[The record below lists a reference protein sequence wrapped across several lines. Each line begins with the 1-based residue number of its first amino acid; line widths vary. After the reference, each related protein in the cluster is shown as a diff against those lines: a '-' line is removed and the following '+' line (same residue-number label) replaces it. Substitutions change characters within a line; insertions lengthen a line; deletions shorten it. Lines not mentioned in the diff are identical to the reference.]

1 MKRSLVFSLILHVI
15 VLVAA
20 FLLYTPEKPKKQEPF
35 VARLITPE
43 ETQSPKQKP
52 AIKPKQSP
60 RIQEQ
65 KQKITRSPRLPKNL
79 PDPRELYAVPS
90 KKGLKKEGSAKSDI
104 KAQKQDTTESPSAA
118 DSDRTSD
125 SRKNTPDTSG
135 IIPQKPSQQETERK
149 LTTREK
155 LFDKQIISSLI
166 KKPEQDTSK
175 NSGTITFDTK
185 EFKYYGYM
193 QRLKEKIE
201 AAWQYPV
208 EAARK
213 GIYGDLF
220 VKFTIK
226 KNGKLGA
233 VELVR
238 TSGHKLLDDAA
249 IKAIRDAADFWALE
263 NLPDDSLTITAHFIY
278 SLYGTYIR

>member
-1 MKRSLVFSLILHVI
+1 M
-15 VLVAA
+15 LVAA
-20 FLLYTPEKPKKQEPF
+20 FMLYTPEKPKKQEPF

-43 ETQSPKQKP
+43 ETQTTKQKP
-52 AIKPKQSP
+52 VIKQKQSP
-60 RIQEQ
+60 HIQDQ

-79 PDPRELYAVPS
+79 PDPRELQAVPS
-90 KKGLKKEGSAKSDI
+90 KKGPKKEGTAESNNKT
-104 KAQKQDTTESPSAA
+104 QKQDTTKSPSA
-118 DSDRTSD
+118 SDPDKASGTPQ
-125 SRKNTPDTSG
+125 KTPDSTG
-135 IIPQKPSQQETERK
+135 VKPQKPSQKETEQNK

-166 KKPEQDTSK
+166 KKPEQETSK
-175 NSGTITFDTK
+175 NSGSITFDTK

-201 AAWQYPV
+201 HVWSYPP

-226 KNGKLGA
+226 KDGKLGA
-233 VELVR
+233 VELIR
-238 TSGHKLLDDAA
+238 TSGHKLLDDSA
-249 IKAIRDAADFWALE
+249 IKALRDAADFWPLE
-263 NLPDDSLTITAHFIY
+263 NLPDESLTITAHFIY

>member
-43 ETQSPKQKP
+43 ETQTTKQKP
-52 AIKPKQSP
+52 VIKQKQSP
-60 RIQEQ
+60 RIQ

-79 PDPRELYAVPS
+79 PDPREIYAVPS
-90 KKGLKKEGSAKSDI
+90 KKGLKKEGSAESDI

-125 SRKNTPDTSG
+125 SRKKTPDTSG
-135 IIPQKPSQQETERK
+135 IIPQKPSQQDVEQKK

-175 NSGTITFDTK
+175 NSGSITFDTK

-201 AAWQYPV
+201 SAWQYPV

-226 KNGKLGA
+226 KDGKLGA

-263 NLPDDSLTITAHFIY
+263 NLPDESLTITAHFIY